1 MLSLWRGT
9 LHNTSNRNLAL
20 LHESLVMQGYG
31 IYWSLGWFLKRFV
44 SQCCSNVWT
53 CSKVMNPICILMHL
67 SCIFKSHLNI
77 NDYSLINVLIFFLPI
92 FILYLFIHILN
103 RLSFFWKLFYLLS
116 HLSRFANN
124 VQKYPIEVHSPTSIL
139 YQK

>member
-20 LHESLVMQGYG
+20 LHESLLMQGYG

-77 NDYSLINVLIFFLPI
+77 NDYSLINVLIFFSSYLHFV
-92 FILYLFIHILN
+92 FIYSYFKQVI
-103 RLSFFWKLFYLLS
+103 FFWKIYYLLS